1 MFGKDMQLFYRQWQA
16 HLDQGVAYWQAM
28 MQTQAHSLEALLAVW
43 SATTRLGVA
52 PSPLLQSWT
61 QAVAQWFEGYAR
73 VVSTALTG
81 HDVTAHRQVAHL
93 TEHVTELAN
102 ITARLE
108 QYLVSLSDLQ
118 ARAMG
123 AAVRSTVRTSASS
136 R

>member
-73 VVSTALTG
+73 VVSTALRPMAPRRIPPVSG
-81 HDVTAHRQVAHL
+81 QRQA
-93 TEHVTELAN
+93 
-102 ITARLE
+102 
-108 QYLVSLSDLQ
+108 
-118 ARAMG
+118 
-123 AAVRSTVRTSASS
+123 
-136 R
+136 